1 MRQPCRDIAR
11 SPENA
16 YEDGIADQ
24 DRDAE
29 GDTEDP
35 KQPASAGRGRRSR
48 LLDRGI
54 DAIGGFGQLEFLRGV
69 ASRLQAQRR
78 EC

>member
-16 YEDGIADQ
+16 NEDGIADQ

-35 KQPASAGRGRRSR
+35 KQPASAGGRRSR

>member
-1 MRQPCRDIAR
+1 MRQPRGDIAW

-16 YEDGIADQ
+16 DEDGIADQ

-35 KQPASAGRGRRSR
+35 KQTASAGRGRRSR
-48 LLDRGI
+48 PLDGGI
-54 DAIGGFGQLEFLRGV
+54 NAIGGFGQLEFLRGV

>member
-1 MRQPCRDIAR
+1 MRQPRRDIAW
-11 SPENA
+11 SPKNA
-16 YEDGIADQ
+16 DEDGIADQ

-48 LLDRGI
+48 PLDGGI
-54 DAIGGFGQLEFLRGV
+54 DAIGGFGQPESLRGV